1 MKIALGGLKS
11 PIKNLQQHGGEE
23 KEKNCTERTDGETS
37 SADTLEAA
45 RIKEEGGP
53 ATPATW
59 RAPLWSRGLVYG
71 AQAAFATGD
80 PNSAS
85 VELPTT
91 TAGSTPP
98 QGTPSPRACLAAPC
112 APADNSSAPSSQ
124 ALDPALLQ
132 AGQHPGGTGAAADP
146 QEPAL

>member
-23 KEKNCTERTDGETS
+23 RRKLHRKTEETS

-45 RIKEEGGP
+45 RIKRRRWSSNTSHM
-53 ATPATW
+53 A
-59 RAPLWSRGLVYG
+59 APLWSRGSWFMG
-71 AQAAFATGD
+71 PKQ
-80 PNSAS
+80 P
-85 VELPTT
+85 LPLGTSRCLCR
-91 TAGSTPP
+91 TAHNHSWQHSTPGYTQP
-98 QGTPSPRACLAAPC
+98 QSLLGCSVRPSRQQLC
-112 APADNSSAPSSQ
+112 PSSQ